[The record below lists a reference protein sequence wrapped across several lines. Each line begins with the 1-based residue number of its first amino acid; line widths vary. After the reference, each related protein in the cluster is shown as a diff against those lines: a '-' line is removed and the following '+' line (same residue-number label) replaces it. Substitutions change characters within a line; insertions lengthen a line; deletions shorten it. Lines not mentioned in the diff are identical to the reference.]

1 MIVCLERC
9 CRLVGWIDVPPSVVP
24 FSRTAAKNAI
34 PASQCV
40 SLPHLYTVVPGHD
53 PVVVSRN
60 THPAFAKTLLCPLP
74 CPLPPPP
81 SSPFHLLSSLTL
93 HYRL

>member
-60 THPAFAKTLLCPLP
+60 THPAFAKTLCCVPFPVLLLLPLP
-74 CPLPPPP
+74 FIC
-81 SSPFHLLSSLTL
+81 SLL
-93 HYRL
+93 